1 MKMRRGYKAV
11 REEEARR
18 EKAREESKGKLW
30 RVFFPKDADEE
41 YEIPVVF
48 LTDEPLCYREHVVN
62 VAGKISQHTCTED
75 DDCPYCAE
83 GNKPRFVGAFL
94 VVDRST
100 YETTD
105 KKTNKK
111 KKVKD
116 RLKLLV
122 RGTTDLAKLE
132 RLNKKYG
139 LLGKEFNIFKT
150 GSDTTTTWNFERG
163 DKVKFS
169 KKELENIIPE
179 SLQEYDDYYDIVE
192 AQILPREEEID
203 EDEYEDDDDD
213 TDDVAK
219 GVMGM
224 EDDEDEY
231 DEDDED
237 EEEEEEEEDEPAP
250 RKRQKSTA
258 SSRKSKSSKTRIRKR
273 HK

>member
-192 AQILPREEEID
+192 AQILPREEE
-203 EDEYEDDDDD
+203 EDEYEDDDD

-237 EEEEEEEEDEPAP
+237 EEEEEEEEEDEPAP